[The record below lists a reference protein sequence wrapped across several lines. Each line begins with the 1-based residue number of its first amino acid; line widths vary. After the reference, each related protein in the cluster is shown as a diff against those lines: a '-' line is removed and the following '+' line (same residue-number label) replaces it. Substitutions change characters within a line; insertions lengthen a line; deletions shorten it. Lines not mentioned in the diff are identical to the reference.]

1 MGKETN
7 STHTEHVRTALDNFV
22 SSSCLK
28 RYWLTLAHFGSL
40 WRISWFNAC
49 MTRLKNT
56 MADGNG
62 MEVDRH
68 DIVVVM
74 YLDLI
79 FFILFMML
87 SLIFLIWLT
96 LAHFGSDLLAHF
108 GSLWLISWF
117 IACMTRLKN
126 TMADGN
132 GMEVNRHDIVV
143 VMYLELIFFILFMM
157 LRGFS

>member
-62 MEVDRH
+62 MEVNRH

-74 YLDLI
+74 YLNLI

-96 LAHFGSDLLAHF
+96 LAHFGSIF
-108 GSLWLISWF
+108 GGSLWLTLAQF
-117 IACMTRLKN
+117 MVERLRRLKN
-126 TMADGN
+126 TMNDGN
-132 GMEVNRHDIVV
+132 GH
-143 VMYLELIFFILFMM
+143 
-157 LRGFS
+157 GGGPA